1 MTVVDAFQDRFE
13 LGCQWLQGPA
23 RECELV
29 WSIKQTGLASGGRKL
44 DAVCPITCVNESTT
58 AILGCRLLQRQRRTR
73 ACVFDSFFLELRL
86 RTAQPLRQ
94 PSGRLVPKVRM
105 YRAS

>member
-1 MTVVDAFQDRFE
+1 MIGITDYDMTVVDAFQDHFE

-23 RECELV
+23 RKCELV

-73 ACVFDSFFLELRL
+73 ACVFDSFPGAALAYSSATQAAFW
-86 RTAQPLRQ
+86 
-94 PSGRLVPKVRM
+94 
-105 YRAS
+105 